1 MRWAW
6 RSTDIRT
13 AENGCLPTLPEGGL
27 MARAAAGL
35 ARRCA
40 QTLVDRFGGC
50 YGRTVLVLAGTGN
63 NGGDALYAGAWLARR
78 GVAVSVLALGRDVHG
93 GGLAAV
99 LAAGGRVVS
108 AVPARVDLVI
118 DGIVGIGARGGLRPA
133 AGAAVAAVF
142 EAVARD
148 GDRPTVVAADVP
160 SGIDVDSGAGSGL
173 AVMADIT
180 VTFGALKPG
189 LLVGTGAVN
198 SGVVELVDIG
208 LTPWLRSAPALGV
221 PDMADIA
228 SWWRVARSADDKYSR
243 GVVGIATGSAGY
255 SGAAVLSVA
264 GASAGPAGMVR
275 YAGAA
280 ADLVRAAYP
289 AVVAA
294 DRVGDAGRV
303 QAWAAGSGLGTDDRA
318 VAELRT
324 VLAAPV
330 PVCLD
335 ADAINLLVD
344 GTFSGLLRER
354 SAPLV
359 LTPHDGEF
367 TRLAGGPPGPDRVES
382 ALRLA
387 AKTRAV
393 VVLKGCRTVVAT
405 PSGQA
410 FVNPTGTPALAT
422 AGSGDVLT
430 GLLGSLLA
438 TGLSPERAALAAT
451 YLHGLAGDIA
461 AEAGPVTAVEV
472 AASLR
477 TAVARVLASSV
488 PSGRVR
494 RR

>member
-6 RSTDIRT
+6 RVADIRA
-13 AENGCLPTLPEGGL
+13 AEVGCLSTLPEGAL

-35 ARRCA
+35 ARHCA
-40 QTLVDRFGGC
+40 EVLTDRFGGC
-50 YGRTVLVLAGTGN
+50 YGLAVLVLAGTGN
-63 NGGDALYAGAWLARR
+63 NGGDALYAGARLARR
-78 GVAVSVLALGRDVHG
+78 GVAVSVLALGDNVHS
-93 GGLAAV
+93 GGLASV
-99 LAAGGRVVS
+99 LSAGGQVVTE
-108 AVPARVDLVI
+108 VPPLVDLVI
-118 DGIVGIGARGGLRPA
+118 DGIVGIGGRGGLRPA
-133 AGAAVAAVF
+133 AVAAVAAVS
-142 EAVARD
+142 EAVAGD
-148 GDRPTVVAADVP
+148 GARPTVVAVDVP
-160 SGIDVDSGAGSGL
+160 SGIDANSGAGSGIS
-173 AVMADIT
+173 VKADFT

-189 LLVGTGAVN
+189 LFVGAGAIN
-198 SGVVELVDIG
+198 SGVVALVELG
-208 LTPWLRSAPALGV
+208 LTPWLRTAPALGI

-228 SWWRVARSADDKYSR
+228 SWWRVAQPRDDKYSR
-243 GVVGIATGSAGY
+243 GVVGLATGSPDYG
-255 SGAAVLSVA
+255 GAAVLSVA

-275 YAGAA
+275 YAGSA
-280 ADLVRAAYP
+280 ADQVRTAFPP
-289 AVVAA
+289 AVVTG
-294 DRVGDAGRV
+294 RVAEAGRV
-303 QAWAAGSGLGTDDRA
+303 QAWAVGSGLGTDARA
-318 VAELRT
+318 ATELRT
-324 VLAAPV
+324 VLAAAV

-344 GTFSGLLRER
+344 GAFSGALRER

-367 TRLAGGPPGPDRVES
+367 TRLAGSPPGPDRVEA

-393 VVLKGCRTVVAT
+393 VVLKGCNTVVAT

-410 FVNPTGTPALAT
+410 FANPTGTPALAT

-451 YLHGLAGDIA
+451 YLHGLAGHIA
-461 AEAGPVTAVEV
+461 AKAGPVTAVEV
-472 AASLR
+472 ARALR
-477 TAVARVLASSV
+477 TAVARVLAPSV